1 MVTIGDVFSVVAAI
15 FAICISA
22 WALLLTMTLLFT
34 QRSEAACRHIET
46 RPWKAFFVGFAILA
60 FFGTLSLVLMGAANP
75 GVKLSGVLLMLG
87 LLSIAS
93 VGAGGLSLLAG
104 RRMQPM
110 DPSLSAYKAVGRG
123 AAIVVI
129 ASLLPFVGWW
139 VFTPIVLAVS
149 LGSGIAALLARS
161 PSRLES
167 VA

>member
-34 QRSEAACRHIET
+34 QRSEAACRAIEN
-46 RPWKAFFVGFAILA
+46 RPWKAFLIGLAILA
-60 FFGTLSLVLMGAANP
+60 FFGTLSLGLLSNPAP
-75 GVKLSGVLLMLG
+75 GVKLAGMMLMLG

-123 AAIVVI
+123 AAIVVV

-149 LGSGIAALLARS
+149 LGSGVAALLARA
-161 PSRLES
+161 PARLES